1 MADNFSYRTGH
12 CAQCDKAIM
21 VRDANRKY
29 TAIRAIYRQVK
40 IVFKNGHSVRVPV
53 CNVCNNGINYGK
65 IIDSVCGNGS
75 MAFSSEVKKSAFRAL
90 ADASA
95 NRHSVVEVIV
105 PKNQFMERREKEYD
119 SRS

>member
-1 MADNFSYRTGH
+1 MAEKFSYRIGH
-12 CAQCDKAIM
+12 CAQCDSAIM

-53 CNVCNNGINYGK
+53 CNVCNNNINYGK
-65 IIDSVCGNGS
+65 IIDSICGSGS
-75 MAFSSEVKKSAFRAL
+75 MAFTSAVKKDAFRAL

-95 NRHSVVEVIV
+95 NNHSIIELIV
-105 PKNQFMERREKEYD
+105 PKNQFMERREKEYG